1 MNSQGLSPT
10 ERFTKTLDV
19 VWREGQYLAYSW
31 RGLSTETIDADWVDA
46 LAEHPQK
53 AERLEAFV
61 SRFSRMQDTIAD
73 KLLPRWL
80 LAAEER
86 PGSQIETLNR
96 AERLGVLR
104 DTQNWL
110 EARKLRN
117 QLVHEYMENAGGFA
131 EALQLTLRYSLM
143 LMDTYNRVR
152 EFAEHRLGISSAE
165 LPPKLDLPA

>member
-1 MNSQGLSPT
+1 MNNRGLSPT
-10 ERFTKTLDV
+10 ARFIKTLDI
-19 VWREGQYLAYSW
+19 VWREGQHLAYSW
-31 RGLSTETIDADWVDA
+31 RNLSVETIDTDWVIA
-46 LAEHPQK
+46 LAEYPQT

-96 AERLGVLR
+96 AERLGVLM

-117 QLVHEYMENAGGFA
+117 QLVHEYIENAEEFA
-131 EALQLTLRYSLM
+131 EALQLALHYSLM
-143 LMDTYNRVR
+143 LIDTYNRVHD
-152 EFAEHRLGISSAE
+152 FAVQRLGMNSMD
-165 LPPKLDLPA
+165 LPPKLDLPS